1 MVAKISA
8 TANLGGALGYNF
20 KKVAA
25 GQAQVLLS
33 SGLSLDAQGNTSLER
48 TLEEM
53 QLMLPSA
60 MRTRKPVF
68 HVSLN
73 PHPDDRL
80 TDEELTRIASCY
92 MEQLGYGNQPYIV
105 FKHNDIAREHIHI
118 VSLRVDSEGR
128 KINDSFEHRRSK
140 RITRLIEQMW
150 KLTPSDGEKIKRC
163 SEDLQKADMADGTV
177 KRKIMGT
184 VAAVLDRYRFQSMGE
199 LNAVLARYN
208 MVAEEVGKE
217 KGGRIYKGI
226 VYSVTDDKGRK
237 QTVPV
242 EAGELGRGFGYNAL
256 KSRMERFRKDFAPYR
271 NSLRRSVRKAMSRN
285 PQRDEFI
292 RLMAEMKV
300 SVLFRESDD
309 GRIYGVTF
317 IDDGNGV
324 AANGSR
330 LGRGYSAAMFHEY
343 FNGSG
348 DNPFLAPV
356 HGLPARPETERR
368 GDDLMAEVADT
379 LFDLPAAQGT
389 DYKELAFQKK
399 MRLRYARNGDRRK
412 L

>member
-8 TANLGGALGYNF
+8 TANLGGVLGYNF

-33 SGLSLDAQGNTSLER
+33 SGLSLDSQGNTSLER

-53 QLMLPSA
+53 QLMLPSG

-150 KLTPSDGEKIKRC
+150 KLMPSDGEKIKRR
-163 SEDLQKADMADGTV
+163 SEDLQKTDMADGTV

-199 LNAVLARYN
+199 LNAILARYN

-226 VYSVTDDKGRK
+226 VYSVTDDQGRK

-242 EAGELGRGFGYNAL
+242 EAGELGRGFGHNAL
-256 KSRMERFRKDFAPYR
+256 KSRMDAFKDEFAPYR
-271 NSLRRSVRKAMSRN
+271 ANLRKAVRLAMREN
-285 PQRDEFI
+285 PDRKEFV
-292 RLMAEMKV
+292 RFMDRMGM
-300 SVLFRESDD
+300 SVLFRENEA
-309 GRIYGVTF
+309 GRIYGITF
-317 IDDGNGV
+317 IDDRNGII
-324 AANGSR
+324 ANGSR
-330 LGRGYSAAMFHEY
+330 LGKGYSASVFNEY
-343 FNGSG
+343 FNGTG
-348 DNPFLAPV
+348 ENPFRKTEENTQS
-356 HGLPARPETERR
+356 LPEKENR
-368 GDDLMAEVADT
+368 GDDLIAGMTEGLLDAHN
-379 LFDLPAAQGT
+379 AQGI

-399 MRLRYARNGDRRK
+399 MRRLYSGKMKRGR
-412 L
+412 